1 MCAGAI
7 HTPHLLSLSGIG
19 QANVLRQY
27 GLPVAA
33 DLPGVGRNL
42 QVRHQ
47 LLCLTVQRMSIERA
61 RLSPGQYLV
70 PV

>member
-42 QVRHQ
+42 QVRQPTAASRH
-47 LLCLTVQRMSIERA
+47 CNTRRT
-61 RLSPGQYLV
+61 R
-70 PV
+70 